1 LIDLNS
7 DRTSSDRFLKLKHH
21 QVYQK
26 RDFILGL
33 SVIGFLPNG
42 DLIQVS
48 LRDRKIYKYCFTDKP
63 KNTDPWK
70 YSQINDIKIPE
81 SLNGQVHCSMY
92 RTKLFLF
99 VTGGKMLQFDL
110 LTMNLER
117 KYHEF
122 VFHPWSRITMN
133 KNQTL
138 LAMNLVT
145 KTWVYSMEN
154 GMLIYEC
161 EYYFYNTYSIFFDMV
176 DFSYILIIIY
186 SQVRAMVS
194 EVNS

>member
-7 DRTSSDRFLKLKHH
+7 DRTSSDRFLKLKH
-21 QVYQK
+21 QVYQIG
-26 RDFILGL
+26 F

-186 SQVRAMVS
+186 SQVRTIVF